1 MSCHGISTVSFHKDT
16 YEVILLS
23 WISCFPQSA
32 YHIFPIEL
40 FKISL
45 NCAAPVGASGEG
57 IVIPDLALMAFNS
70 DLAGHVGKYSRG
82 FKEKLIKRVKE

>member
-1 MSCHGISTVSFHKDT
+1 M
-16 YEVILLS
+16 
-23 WISCFPQSA
+23 
-32 YHIFPIEL
+32 FPIEL

-82 FKEKLIKRVKE
+82 